1 MQHEVLVWSQAT
13 LGCNICTL
21 IYELYLKSSGHYC
34 CLTAVSAESATRR
47 ENIVCLLLQLLLQP
61 GVNAVMAS
69 VPAKREVCVVLGYAV
84 AAALSCVSQERI
96 NVSAVPTSPQV
107 FFQPFTL
114 CFVCRGFS
122 QQYRQWTARQLAL
135 WVASAIQL
143 PFQYPGHLPKPGI
156 KPVSLTSLTLAGR
169 LPSEPPGKNK
179 VEYSING
186 DCNYYYCSDKCLIFL
201 KCWISY
207 LGYGL
212 PLWFWSEIQNIA
224 QCISFCNLVLFW
236 IVSNSHNESSSSI
249 FSIIVLLSKFMW

>member
-156 KPVSLTSLTLAGR
+156 KPMSLTSLTLAGR

-201 KCWISY
+201 KANAFLFLKNSLEVSHTERSQIFKYLKEKYLSMDLGCFICSAIISNCSRE
-207 LGYGL
+207 
-212 PLWFWSEIQNIA
+212 PFR
-224 QCISFCNLVLFW
+224 CISWGTC
-236 IVSNSHNESSSSI
+236 
-249 FSIIVLLSKFMW
+249 

>member
-96 NVSAVPTSPQV
+96 NVSAVPTAPRVSFHPLSSRLAY
-107 FFQPFTL
+107 P
-114 CFVCRGFS
+114 GFS
-122 QQYRQWTARQLAL
+122 EQCEQQD
-135 WVASAIQL
+135 S
-143 PFQYPGHLPKPGI
+143 FI
-156 KPVSLTSLTLAGR
+156 KSR
-169 LPSEPPGKNK
+169 
-179 VEYSING
+179 I
-186 DCNYYYCSDKCLIFL
+186 SDT
-201 KCWISY
+201 
-207 LGYGL
+207 
-212 PLWFWSEIQNIA
+212 
-224 QCISFCNLVLFW
+224 VL
-236 IVSNSHNESSSSI
+236 
-249 FSIIVLLSKFMW
+249 